1 MGILGWHSGSVFF
14 VAGYMYKKKSGFIFM
29 VRFLI
34 LKAKCIATSGIKC
47 LLKHRRRY
55 SEGLEKSNF
64 NILVEVFISDIYS
77 LDIFKK

>member
-1 MGILGWHSGSVFF
+1 
-14 VAGYMYKKKSGFIFM
+14 M

-34 LKAKCIATSGIKC
+34 LKAKCIATSGIKW

-55 SEGLEKSNF
+55 SEGREKSNF

-77 LDIFKK
+77 FDI